1 MNQTKNAIVLG
12 CSSGYGKAITTE
24 LADKGYNIY
33 GAHLDMGKAKI
44 AVEEFRQSIEAKGVK
59 AVFFNMNAADEKNR
73 AKIMESIKESG
84 NAGVD
89 VFVHSLAFGAIGP
102 FFTKNREEE
111 ISPRKMEMTFNI
123 MASSLLYWCQDLFHA
138 DLFRKG
144 ARIFA
149 MSSSGSTRVMV
160 NYGGISVAKAAL
172 EAYIRQIAWEL
183 APYDI
188 TANTILAGVCDT
200 PAGRKIPTFDGLLR
214 YLRYQSPFKRNT
226 QAQDVARAIGL
237 LCDPNSYWIT
247 GQVINVDGGENLGNQ
262 YSFLEDQNVNE
273 K

>member
-1 MNQTKNAIVLG
+1 MATNKNAIVLG
-12 CSSGYGKAITTE
+12 CSSGYGKAITME
-24 LADKGYNIY
+24 LARKGYNIY
-33 GAHLDMGKAKI
+33 GAHLDMGKAKL
-44 AVEEFRQSIEAKGVK
+44 AVEEFRQSLEAMGVK

-73 AKIMESIKESG
+73 AKIIDEIKASG
-84 NAGVD
+84 NPGVD
-89 VFVHSLAFGAIGP
+89 VFIHSLAFGAIGP
-102 FFTKNREEE
+102 FFADNREEE
-111 ISPRKMEMTFNI
+111 ITPKKMEMTFNI
-123 MASSLLYWCQDLFHA
+123 MASSLLYWCQELFHSG
-138 DLFRKG
+138 LFRKG

-149 MSSSGSTRVMV
+149 LSSSGSTRVMV

-183 APYDI
+183 APHGI

-226 QAQDVARAIGL
+226 EAPDVAKAIGL
-237 LCDPNSYWIT
+237 LCEEESYWIT

-262 YSFLEDQNVNE
+262 YSFLDNKE
-273 K
+273 